1 MQIKNTFVFLTALLA
16 GSAAA
21 RFHGHERRNHYEKR
35 DVAATATTESD
46 ASTTSSGFGG
56 VTSPSGTGDTYCG
69 NHGNPYGSNIIE
81 ITEAELDSYNYTV
94 TLDGSF
100 ILQEY
105 TAYFWNNCD
114 EEGNLDGF
122 FDTTFP
128 LTVTIAVG
136 EKSYVAIDVDS
147 QGAFVT
153 SPTSVGV
160 PRDSVDGIITGF
172 WGEFNIDTT
181 INDGWS
187 GFDVSALTAL
197 SYGVTDYPGLALTG
211 DGQTS
216 YITNSLGSADNAYSS
231 TSETSTGGIGGNV
244 TPGPLAITAYMAYN
258 GQSI

>member
-1 MQIKNTFVFLTALLA
+1 MQIKNTIVLLTALLA
-16 GSAAA
+16 GSATA
-21 RFHGHERRNHYEKR
+21 RLHGHERRSHHEKR
-35 DVAATATTESD
+35 EVAATATAEST
-46 ASTTSSGFGG
+46 ATTTSSGFGG

-69 NHGNPYGSNIIE
+69 NVGIPYGSNIIE
-81 ITEAELDSYNYTV
+81 ITEDELDSYNWTV

-105 TAYFWNNCD
+105 TAYFWNNCN
-114 EEGNLDGF
+114 EEGELAGF

-128 LTVTIAVG
+128 LTVTIGVG

-160 PRDSVDGIITGF
+160 PRSTTDGIIMGF

-187 GFDVSALTAL
+187 GFDVSALVAL
-197 SYGVTDYPGLALTG
+197 DNGKTDYPGLALTG

-216 YITNSLGSADNAYSS
+216 YITNSLGSAYNAYSE
-231 TSETSTGGIGGNV
+231 TSEASTGGIGGNV
-244 TPGPLAITAYMAYN
+244 VPGKLALTAYMAYN